1 MQNAQIGK
9 IGTQPAAV
17 GQMDTQQMAQQWRLK
32 RWQHNARGKW

>member
-17 GQMDTQQMAQQWRLK
+17 GEVNTQQMAQQWTRKCLM
-32 RWQHNARGKW
+32 